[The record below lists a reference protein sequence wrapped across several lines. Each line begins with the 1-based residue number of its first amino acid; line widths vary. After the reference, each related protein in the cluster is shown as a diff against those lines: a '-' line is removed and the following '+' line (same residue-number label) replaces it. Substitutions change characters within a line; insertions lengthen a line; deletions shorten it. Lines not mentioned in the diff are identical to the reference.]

1 MVDESLHVWETHLPL
16 RDVVT
21 RLQAQDLPV
30 LKMTDYYDQEIS
42 LDVAR
47 HFTSDAFIERVRQL
61 PFADQ
66 CHVIDMIVR
75 PYWLSLFARKAVR

>member
-1 MVDESLHVWETHLPL
+1 VVDESLHVWETHLPL

-75 PYWLSLFARKAVR
+75 PYWLSLFARKALR